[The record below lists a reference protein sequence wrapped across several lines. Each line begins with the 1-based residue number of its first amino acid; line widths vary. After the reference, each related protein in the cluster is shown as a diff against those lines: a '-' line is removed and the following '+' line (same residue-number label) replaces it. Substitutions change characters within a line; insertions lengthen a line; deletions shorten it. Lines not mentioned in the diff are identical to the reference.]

1 MSEQAPGGDMTENI
15 RAQGE
20 AAEEAAYDPS
30 GDLTRI
36 GRAEYL
42 EVKNRIKWLRD
53 TDPQARIECELLRE
67 DKDSAL
73 FKATVELTTGGKASA
88 HGSETKGDFRDF
100 LEKAETKALGRALAM
115 LGFGTQF
122 VESELDGKKG
132 SRPVD
137 APVRRARERQVQE
150 LNRERPARAQNAQN
164 RSERAENGSRADDT
178 GREGNAAQAQSEKPA
193 PERRVMKGESDKPI
207 ADRQKKAILD
217 LAKRGGYGG
226 DDLDALVAQFSGGSI
241 SVDDLTFDEAAGVIT
256 ALRKPKG
263 DSGKE

>member
-1 MSEQAPGGDMTENI
+1 MTDQAPDGDMTENI
-15 RAQGE
+15 RAQGGE
-20 AAEEAAYDPS
+20 EEAAGYDPS
-30 GDLTRI
+30 GDLTRV
-36 GRAEYL
+36 GGAEYL
-42 EVKNRIKWLRD
+42 EVKNRIKWIRD
-53 TDPQARIECELLRE
+53 RDPDAKMFAELLRE

-73 FKATVELTTGGKASA
+73 FKATISLSTGGHAEA

-100 LEKAETKALGRALAM
+100 LEKAETKAYGRALAM

-150 LNRERPARAQNAQN
+150 LNNRERPAQPRTRQNAP
-164 RSERAENGSRADDT
+164 ERAEDGSKAEDT
-178 GREGNAAQAQSEKPA
+178 GRERKTAQEQK
-193 PERRVMKGESDKPI
+193 ERRVMKGESDKPI
-207 ADRQKKAILD
+207 ADRQKTAILD
-217 LAKRGGYGG
+217 LAKRGGYS
-226 DDLDALVAQFSGGSI
+226 DADRDALIAQFSGGSL

-263 DSGKE
+263 DAGKE